1 MKKLKDNSLRLSE
14 MIPLIGKNQ
23 DLSKKGFLVPGIL
36 TVLLIL
42 GLFATINRP
51 EIFNLLIGI
60 FLTVSSYCFIYRL
73 AGKSKPW
80 WLLLSAAIVTILLM
94 CSPVW
99 SLFEYIFRDILPGKI
114 PTDKTLII
122 PTVIHMFFG
131 AGLLE
136 ELFKVLP
143 VFLAL
148 CIGFILKSPWRERIG
163 VWEPLDGILLAS
175 ASAAGFTL
183 YETLGQ
189 YVPMAIN
196 QVDREYG
203 DGAGA
208 LVGLQVL
215 LPRLIAGVFGHMA
228 YSGYLGY
235 FIGLSALKPRKSWL
249 ILVVG
254 YLTAATLHTL
264 WNAAPNIWVRIFA
277 GFIAYAFLIAAILKA
292 RELSPDRS
300 QNWATIYAPS
310 SSPPPHSPVSPVI
323 SSPFCLSIQQRV
335 IPLGLGRQIPSREIP
350 GLGSQSHG
358 VVAEVT
364 SHPQDPHKLG
374 LKNCSYQVWSVTFP
388 DGRQTNIDSGKSIK
402 LAIGMRINFGA
413 VTGEIRAVRI

>member
-1 MKKLKDNSLRLSE
+1 MKKSNNSKNNSLRLSE
-14 MIPLIGKNQ
+14 MIPFIGKNQ
-23 DLSKKGFLVPGIL
+23 DLRKKGFLIPGIL

-60 FLTVSSYCFIYRL
+60 FLTVSSYYFIYRL

-80 WLLLSAAIVTILLM
+80 WLLLGAAIVTILLM

-99 SLFEYIFRDILPGKI
+99 SKFEFIFRNILPGQI
-114 PTDKTLII
+114 PTDRTQGI
-122 PTVIHMFFG
+122 PLFIHMFFG

-136 ELFKVLP
+136 ELFKVVP

-148 CIGFILKSPWRERIG
+148 GIGFMLKSPWRERIG

-183 YETLGQ
+183 CETLGQ
-189 YVPMAIN
+189 YVPIAIN
-196 QVDREYG
+196 QVAQEAG

-228 YSGYLGY
+228 YSGYFGY
-235 FIGLSALKPRKSWL
+235 FIGLSVLKPRKSWL
-249 ILVVG
+249 ILIVG

-264 WNAAPNIWVRIFA
+264 WNASPNIWVSIFA
-277 GFIAYAFLIAAILKA
+277 GILAYTFLIAAILKA
-292 RELSPDRS
+292 RELSPHRP
-300 QNWATIYAPS
+300 QNWATSYAPS
-310 SSPPPHSPVSPVI
+310 SSPPPPPVSTVI
-323 SSPFCLSIQQRV
+323 SSPFSLSIQQRV
-335 IPLGLGRQIPSREIP
+335 IPLHLGKQIPSRQIP
-350 GLGSQSHG
+350 GLGSQSRG

-388 DGRQTNIDSGKSIK
+388 DGRQTNIDAGKSIK

-413 VTGEIRAVRI
+413 ITGEISD